1 LGAFTQDV
9 TQTHRLQFEAG
20 VGKGVAMSVRTC
32 MLALAFLLAG
42 AILFVGVGLGA
53 IVFLSY
59 SNCSPVLGY
68 YGCDIPT
75 AK

>member
-1 LGAFTQDV
+1 M
-9 TQTHRLQFEAG
+9 
-20 VGKGVAMSVRTC
+20 GKGVAMSVRTC

-42 AILFVGVGLGA
+42 AILFAGVGLGA

-59 SNCSPVLGY
+59 SNCSPALGY

-75 AK
+75 ANIQEEVRSGRSTAR

>member
-1 LGAFTQDV
+1 
-9 TQTHRLQFEAG
+9 
-20 VGKGVAMSVRTC
+20 

-59 SNCSPVLGY
+59 SNCSPALG
-68 YGCDIPT
+68 YGCDIPMANIQEEVRSGRST
-75 AK
+75 AR